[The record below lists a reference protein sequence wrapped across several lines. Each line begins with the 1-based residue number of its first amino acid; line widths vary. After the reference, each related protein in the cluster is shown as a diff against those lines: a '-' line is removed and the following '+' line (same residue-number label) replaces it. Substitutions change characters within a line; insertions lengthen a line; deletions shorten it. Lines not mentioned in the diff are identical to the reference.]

1 MAERW
6 KENDRYK
13 YAMENIHDIIW
24 EINKDLIFLFI
35 SPNSKELSGYE
46 PEEMLGRCLL
56 DFLSAESKEY
66 ILNQIKKNLQDRI
79 SGILKKPIL
88 YEIQFVDKI
97 GEKTWFEVSSK
108 PLFEDGMLT
117 GFIGT
122 SRDISEK
129 KVHEGELK
137 KYIEELERAN
147 KRLDDLTTFDM
158 LTGAYSRRKFEQEA
172 ILFADRKVREGSPFA
187 VIMFDIDFFKLI
199 NDRYGHKMGDRILQE
214 VTLIVKN
221 MLRDTDRLFRWG
233 GDEFVVLLQDTA
245 TEDAHFVAE
254 RIRKI
259 IEDHKFAIE
268 GENITISLGVG
279 EFLDGDSLDPFI
291 SYVDNALMQAKINGK
306 NRIELRS

>member
-6 KENDRYK
+6 EEYDRYK
-13 YAMENIHDIIW
+13 YAIENIHDIIW
-24 EINKDLIFLFI
+24 EVDEDLRFLFI
-35 SPNSKELSGYE
+35 SPNAKALSGYE

-56 DFLSAESKEY
+56 DFLSADSREY
-66 ILNQIKKNLQDRI
+66 ILSQIKKNLQDRI
-79 SGILKKPIL
+79 SGNLKKPIL
-88 YEIQFVDKI
+88 YDVQFVDKI
-97 GEKTWFEVSSK
+97 GVKTWYEVSSK
-108 PLFEDGMLT
+108 PLFKEGVLT

-129 KVHEGELK
+129 KVHECELK
-137 KYIEELERAN
+137 RYIEELESAN

-172 ILFADRKVREGSPFA
+172 VIYADRKVREGSPFA

-199 NDRYGHKMGDRILQE
+199 NDRYGHKAGDLILQE

-221 MLRDTDRLFRWG
+221 MLREKDRLFRWG
-233 GDEFVVLLQDTA
+233 GDEFAVLLQDTA

-259 IEDHKFAIE
+259 IEEHKFAIE
-268 GENITISLGVG
+268 GGNITISLGVG